1 METTEHDQTTGPRAD
16 TLSGRENI
24 KETGREALS
33 AARERVDAAGTEAR
47 SMLDDAVGAAQQQT
61 EAAKGHTAHEIR
73 RTAEGLEAAARELQ
87 DSPLQHDLLNEA
99 AEGLQQISRA
109 VDGKSIS
116 RMSADL
122 SDFARSN
129 PVAFLG
135 GAALTGFALARFAR
149 AGDPRSATSG
159 YTADGHAAGAAHAG
173 YSTSPRATEPAFGSN
188 PGRENPSRGPEA
200 ASTSTL
206 PGAGVS
212 APKPAPKPDP
222 TIGTNVPAAS
232 SVGITEQ
239 GHPPVKP
246 GV

>member
-87 DSPLQHDLLNEA
+87 DSPLQRDLLNEA

-149 AGDPRSATSG
+149 AGDPRLATSG
-159 YTADGHAAGAAHAG
+159 YTADGHTAGAAHAG

-188 PGRENPSRGPEA
+188 PRPENPSGGPAA

>member
-1 METTEHDQTTGPRAD
+1 METTEHDRTTGPRAD

-24 KETGREALS
+24 KETGREALA

-47 SMLDDAVGAAQQQT
+47 SMLDDAVDAAQQQT
-61 EAAKGHTAHEIR
+61 EAAKGHTAREIR

-87 DSPLQHDLLNEA
+87 DSPLQRDLLSEA
-99 AEGLQQISRA
+99 ADGLQQISRA

-116 RMSADL
+116 RMSAEL
-122 SDFARSN
+122 SDFARMN

-149 AGDPRSATSG
+149 AGEPRAATSG
-159 YTADGHAAGAAHAG
+159 YTADGYPAGAAHSDHAR
-173 YSTSPRATEPAFGSN
+173 SPRGSEPAFGAN
-188 PGRENPSRGPEA
+188 PRHESPAREPEA

-206 PGAGVS
+206 PGAGVT
-212 APKPAPKPDP
+212 APKPEPVAGSPAPAGLSS
-222 TIGTNVPAAS
+222 GTN
-232 SVGITEQ
+232 EK
-239 GHPPVKP
+239 GHPPEKP